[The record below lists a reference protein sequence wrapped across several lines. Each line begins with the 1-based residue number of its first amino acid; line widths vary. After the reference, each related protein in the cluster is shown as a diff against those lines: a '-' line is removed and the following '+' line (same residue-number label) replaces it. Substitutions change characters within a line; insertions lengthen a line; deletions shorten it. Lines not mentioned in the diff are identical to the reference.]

1 MTYISTNVAAIL
13 AATCAGLLVGA
24 AYAGLYGRLSGGREP
39 GRGSVGF
46 LILAFGAEFWL
57 AAILAGALILA
68 PPGAGA
74 WTMSLGSA
82 FIIWVGF
89 VVPVL
94 AVTHPFHGLP
104 ARVVV
109 IDCAH
114 WLVVMAAQ
122 AATLQVMGLAKP

>member
-46 LILAFGAEFWL
+46 LILAFVAEFWL